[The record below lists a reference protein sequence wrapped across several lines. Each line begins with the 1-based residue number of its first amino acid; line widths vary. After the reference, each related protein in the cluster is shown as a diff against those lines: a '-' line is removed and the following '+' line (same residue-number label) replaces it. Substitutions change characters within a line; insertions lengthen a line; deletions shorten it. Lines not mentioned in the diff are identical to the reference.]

1 MCQLLTT
8 NLNYIYR
15 QCQIYYLNVKNS
27 IKIIKSKFSKKF
39 SKISHNFSFQIPMKN
54 SCNTSISSKMNFIS
68 DSVHGIVQFGSKI
81 CNPSS
86 KLSSMPRPLKF
97 SSSYVSLLI
106 QFSSLPTITTRMTIS
121 KMPFQSEIQVCVTV
135 NI

>member
-1 MCQLLTT
+1 MSNIRLLKIPQKIKTQ
-8 NLNYIYR
+8 NFQKKILEK
-15 QCQIYYLNVKNS
+15 NVEKCFLKN
-27 IKIIKSKFSKKF
+27 
-39 SKISHNFSFQIPMKN
+39 NFQIPMKN
-54 SCNTSISSKMNFIS
+54 SCNTSTSSKMTFIS

-121 KMPFQSEIQVCVTV
+121 KMPFQSEIQVRLLT
-135 NI
+135 I

>member
-15 QCQIYYLNVKNS
+15 QCQIYYLTVKKSENQ
-27 IKIIKSKFSKKF
+27 KSKKKIEKF
-39 SKISHNFSFQIPMKN
+39 LIIFFQIPMKN

-121 KMPFQSEIQVCVTV
+121 KMPFQSEIQVCDC
-135 NI
+135 